1 MTLADGTY
9 VMGPQSG
16 RLVVKTRRTGL
27 GSRAGHDLTIE
38 VTRWHAEVVVNTGEP
53 ERSSVDVEVEVESME
68 VREGSGGVKSL
79 TDSDRADIKRNIRE
93 KVLDTAKHPTI
104 GFHSSR
110 IDATPD
116 SVTVTGDLTI
126 TGTTR
131 PVTVRGMVDDGGRV
145 QAGATVQQSR
155 WGIKPYSAF
164 FGALKLADDVS
175 VELDA
180 TLEPA
185 G

>member
-1 MTLADGTY
+1 MALADGTY

-16 RLVVKTRRTGL
+16 RLLVKTGRTGL

-38 VTRWHAEVVVNTGEP
+38 VTGWHAEVVVNTGEP
-53 ERSSVDVEVEVESME
+53 ERSSVDVEMEVDSME
-68 VREGSGGVKSL
+68 VREGSGGVKPL
-79 TDSDRADIKRNIRE
+79 TDSDRADIKRNISD

-110 IDATPD
+110 VDATPN
-116 SVTVTGDLTI
+116 SVTVAGDLTI

-131 PVTVRGMVDDGGRV
+131 PVTVQGTVDDEGRV
-145 QAGATVQQSR
+145 RAGATVQQSR

-164 FGALKLADDVS
+164 FGALKLADDVT
-175 VELDA
+175 VEVDA
-180 TLEPA
+180 RLVPA